1 MRHGKRNS
9 GTLLIGMS
17 KIQTAEKENDQRHRK
32 GKTKHR
38 ETTRS
43 TTNDK
48 AHGRIHQEH
57 KAVRTIEQKADEDRT
72 KEAS

>member
-9 GTLLIGMS
+9 ETLLIGMS

-32 GKTKHR
+32 GKNKHR

-48 AHGRIHQEH
+48 AHDRIHQKH
-57 KAVRTIEQKADEDRT
+57 KEIRIIE
-72 KEAS
+72 